1 MWKTISLVAALS
13 LTGCGSP
20 KPLPM
25 AATPESAQTAL
36 VACLDA
42 WKQGKTR
49 EEMETMSPSLYFG
62 DDDLNR
68 GAKLL
73 DYSIAGEGKPA
84 GTGYSYI
91 VNARI
96 QDKAG
101 TKQRD
106 KKIAYRV
113 VTEPKCAVTREDR
126 QP

>member
-1 MWKTISLVAALS
+1 
-13 LTGCGSP
+13 
-20 KPLPM
+20 M
-25 AATPESAQTAL
+25 AATLESSRAALTAT
-36 VACLDA
+36 LDA

-73 DYSIAGEGKPA
+73 EYIIAGEGKPA

-91 VNARI
+91 VNVKL
-96 QDKAG
+96 QDKDTAK
-101 TKQRD
+101 TRD

-113 VTEPKCAVTREDR
+113 VTEPKYAVTREDR

>member
-1 MWKTISLVAALS
+1 MWKTISLFAALG

-20 KPLPM
+20 KTLPM
-25 AATPESAQTAL
+25 AATPESSRAAL
-36 VACLDA
+36 VATLDA
-42 WKQGKTR
+42 WKLGKTR

-73 DYSIAGEGKPA
+73 DYSIAGEGTPA
-84 GTGYSYI
+84 GTGYSYV
-91 VNARI
+91 VNAKL
-96 QDKAG
+96 QEKDG